1 MRLLQFFLLGMLCS
15 PLIIRAQTS
24 HSVSKSKHRN
34 VSGVKGKYDA
44 YLFVYFTGNRK
55 SEEAICFALS
65 KDGYNYKALNNN
77 NPIVSAEKISST
89 GGVRDPHILRSADG
103 KTFYMVATDAV
114 SAKGWNSNRAMVLL
128 KSTDLINWTS
138 GIVNIEKKYPGT
150 DSLFRVW
157 APQTIYD
164 AAAKKYMIYFSL
176 KYGKNPD
183 KIYYAYANK
192 DFTDLEGQPKQL
204 FFSPTNGSCIDGD
217 IVQKDG
223 KNYLFFKTEGEGS
236 GIKIA
241 VSDHL
246 TKGYVLHD
254 KYVHQTK
261 DPVEGAGT
269 FKLNDGSG
277 YILMYDVYTKG
288 KYQFTKTTDLK
299 NFTVVDN
306 DVTMDFHPRHGTVIP
321 ITAKEAARL
330 AAKWMFPVDAMLPGN
345 SNTNLKQ

>member
-1 MRLLQFFLLGMLCS
+1 MHFFIYYFQF
-15 PLIIRAQTS
+15 
-24 HSVSKSKHRN
+24 
-34 VSGVKGKYDA
+34 
-44 YLFVYFTGNRK
+44 
-55 SEEAICFALS
+55 
-65 KDGYNYKALNNN
+65 
-77 NPIVSAEKISST
+77 KIFN
-89 GGVRDPHILRSADG
+89 I
-103 KTFYMVATDAV
+103 K
-114 SAKGWNSNRAMVLL
+114 
-128 KSTDLINWTS
+128 LINFVKFYINHLSIISTYYS
-138 GIVNIEKKYPGT
+138 IKSLIVEQHFITFN
-150 DSLFRVW
+150 
-157 APQTIYD
+157 
-164 AAAKKYMIYFSL
+164 
-176 KYGKNPD
+176 
-183 KIYYAYANK
+183 
-192 DFTDLEGQPKQL
+192 
-204 FFSPTNGSCIDGD
+204 
-217 IVQKDG
+217 

-288 KYQFTKTTDLK
+288 KYQFTKTSDLK

-330 AAKWMFPVDAMLPGN
+330 AAKWMLPVDAMLPGN
-345 SNTNLKQ
+345 SNTNLK